1 MEITLR
7 FAERKDSL
15 DILAWRNDPVTVR
28 FSPTGTVKLE
38 DHLKWFE
45 DKLSSLN
52 TNIFIALQE
61 QNKIGMI
68 RFDREGRSAEVSIN
82 LNPDY
87 RGKGYGK
94 KCLEQAVYLYFTNFP
109 VYELTARIMPENAA
123 SINIFTKIGFK
134 QNERESKEA
143 TKMLYFSLQKDYFL
157 SLIPEQ

>member
-28 FSPTGTVKLE
+28 FSPTGAVKLE

-82 LNPDY
+82 LDPRY

-94 KCLEQAVYLYFTNFP
+94 Q
-109 VYELTARIMPENAA
+109 R
-123 SINIFTKIGFK
+123 S
-134 QNERESKEA
+134 
-143 TKMLYFSLQKDYFL
+143 
-157 SLIPEQ
+157 